1 MKDGARVKKWDS
13 QRALKFV
20 VVYRQ
25 AGKRQARYFKDERGA
40 KLFAQEKTT
49 ELRNVGRKHSEFSYD
64 ERQAV
69 LEARSRASTFG
80 RPWNI
85 SPRTARPSTPR

>member
-1 MKDGARVKKWDS
+1 MKDGARVKRWDS
-13 QRALKFV
+13 QPGLKFV

-25 AGKRQARYFKDERGA
+25 AGKRQARYFKDEKGA

-49 ELRNVGRKHSEFSYD
+49 ELKNEGRRHGEFSYD

-69 LEARSRASTFG
+69 LIARQARRQPAGSR
-80 RPWNI
+80 
-85 SPRTARPSTPR
+85 